1 MSHRKRI
8 YMDHAATSWP
18 KPNAVL
24 DAMDS
29 FARHCGATA
38 GRGGYDSA
46 VTSSNLIAAA
56 RHTLATI
63 IGAPS
68 DDCVSF
74 HSSGTAALNAAIHG
88 VLNHG
93 ILRPGDHVVTTAAEH
108 NSVLRPLHHWQQNHN
123 VRLTIIPTDSSGR
136 VDADELIA
144 AVTDQTRLVALT
156 SASNVTGAIQ
166 PVETVGKQLADHS
179 AIFLCDAAQSF
190 GTIAIDV
197 AQCRIDLLAA
207 PGHKSSGG
215 PAGTG
220 FLYVAPRIHDQIATT
235 IQGGTGSQS
244 ESLDMPS
251 TMPAMFEAGNLNVPA
266 IAGWF
271 EALKTITPDE
281 LARRTR
287 HAATIADLLHRSLRQ
302 ISGITVHAHSSDLP
316 IASITSPDYPASDLS
331 MILDSEFAIETRS
344 GLHCAALIHD
354 CIGTGPE
361 GTLRISGGHTT
372 TTQEIDS
379 VVAAIQQ
386 IVQPAAQ

>member
-1 MSHRKRI
+1 MSQRKRI

-18 KPNAVL
+18 KPDIVL

-46 VTSSNLIAAA
+46 VASSNIIASA
-56 RHTLATI
+56 RHTLGTI

-68 DDCVSF
+68 DDCVSLQP
-74 HSSGTAALNAAIHG
+74 SGTAALNAAIHG
-88 VLNHG
+88 V
-93 ILRPGDHVVTTAAEH
+93 LRPGDHVVTTAAEH
-108 NSVLRPLHHWQQNHN
+108 NSVLRPLHHWQRNHN
-123 VRLTIIPTDSSGR
+123 VRLTIVPTDSGGR

-144 AVTDQTRLVALT
+144 AVADQTRLVTLT

-166 PVETVGKQLADHS
+166 PVEAVGKRLANHS

-190 GTIAIDV
+190 GTIAIN
-197 AQCRIDLLAA
+197 AAHCCIDMLAA

-220 FLYVAPRIHDQIATT
+220 FLYVAPRIHDQIVPM

-244 ESLDMPS
+244 ESLEMPS
-251 TMPAMFEAGNLNVPA
+251 SMPTMLEAGNLNVPA
-266 IAGWF
+266 IAGWL
-271 EALKTITPDE
+271 ETLKALSPDE
-281 LARRTR
+281 LANRTL
-287 HAATIADLLHRSLRQ
+287 HAAKTASLLHRSLRK
-302 ISGITVHAHSSDLP
+302 ISGITLHANSSDLP
-316 IASITSPDYPASDLS
+316 IASITSPDYSASDLS
-331 MILDSEFAIETRS
+331 MILDSEFAIETRA

-354 CIGTGPE
+354 CIGTSPE
-361 GTLRISGGHTT
+361 GTLRISAGHTT
-372 TTQEIDS
+372 TTQEIES